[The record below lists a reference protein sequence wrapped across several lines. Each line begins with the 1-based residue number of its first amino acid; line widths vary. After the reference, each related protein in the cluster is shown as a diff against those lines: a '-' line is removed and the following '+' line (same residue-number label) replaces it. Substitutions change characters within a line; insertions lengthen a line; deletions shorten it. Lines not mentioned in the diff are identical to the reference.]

1 MMNDDMV
8 IRSTPEGP
16 AAGAFKLNA
25 KYMSGGNLSS
35 PNEHELAV
43 PAGLYLIQTPFH
55 STYSMNPTEQVVD
68 NELYDRLIANVEV
81 VPSTRIQS
89 KKKSHKSAKSTRR
102 KKS

>member
-1 MMNDDMV
+1 MMNEDMV

-35 PNEHELAV
+35 HNEDGLAV

-55 STYSMNPTEQVVD
+55 STYIMNPTEQVVD
-68 NELYDRLIANVEV
+68 NEVYDRLIANVEV
-81 VPSTRIQS
+81 IPSVRSQS
-89 KKKSHKSAKSTRR
+89 KKKIRKSAKSTRR